1 MIPSDPLVSIC
12 IPTFNRASMV
22 ADAIR
27 SALGQSYR
35 NIEVLVVDN
44 ASTDTILD
52 VVATFPDPRL
62 KLVVNPHNLGLF
74 GNFNRC
80 IELAQGKY
88 VHILHSDDSIDP
100 DFTETCVRFLEEN
113 PSVAM
118 TFTPALF
125 VRDQSRTL
133 QQTFPETHIFRAPEG
148 FCDILLKRN
157 FIICPSVMVRK
168 EVYSRVGPFS
178 LDYPYS
184 SDYYQWLKIA
194 RAYDIAYVATTKVIY
209 RQGEHSESFRLQF
222 MSMAGYL
229 DTEKIYLQ
237 LLGDLG
243 EETSR
248 YTPELNTALYTF
260 IKDSMFAGFTRAD
273 RIKIGNVTV
282 IWGVCIG
289 VWSLIPSYS
298 VMSWIKK
305 AISLPLILVIGI
317 LMHLSPAR
325 WLVSTVFRSRTNL
338 Y

>member
-1 MIPSDPLVSIC
+1 MSPSDPLVSIC
-12 IPTFNRASMV
+12 IPTYNRASM
-22 ADAIR
+22 AGDAIR
-27 SALGQSYR
+27 SALSQSYK

-44 ASTDTILD
+44 ASTDAIRD
-52 VVATFPDPRL
+52 VVASFSDPRL
-62 KLVVNPHNLGLF
+62 RLIVNPRNLGLF

-80 IELAQGKY
+80 VELARGSY
-88 VHILHSDDSIDP
+88 VHILHSDDSIEP
-100 DFTETCVRFLEEN
+100 GFTETCVRFMEEN

-118 TFTPALF
+118 TFTPAEF
-125 VRDQSRTL
+125 VTGQSRSL
-133 QQTFPETHIFRAPEG
+133 QQVFPDTHIFRAPEG

-168 EVYSRVGPFS
+168 EVYDRVGLFS

-194 RAYDIAYVATTKVIY
+194 RVCDIAYVATTKVFY

-237 LLGDLG
+237 LQGDLG
-243 EETSR
+243 AETSR
-248 YTPELNTALYTF
+248 YAPELNTALYTF

-273 RIKIGNVTV
+273 RIKVGNVTV

-305 AISLPLILVIGI
+305 AFCLPLILLLGT
-317 LMHLSPAR
+317 LMHLPPAR
-325 WLVSTVFRSRTNL
+325 WLVSTVFRSRTAL